1 MLEVIL
7 MSIERVSLAI
17 IVGGGIIMATCV
29 RPLLL
34 QQLLRKDR
42 TEIVKLTEAISINAW
57 NRYNRVA
64 FAAITV
70 MVVSDFIRIGMRIHY
85 SYWHLGLASIILL
98 LLLWKFVVDK
108 LLKKRLMEK
117 GDAAV
122 NSIEQNKG
130 HRLVEL
136 VSKIIL
142 ILSLL
147 LIILPFQ
154 I

>member
-17 IVGGGIIMATCV
+17 IVGGGIIMAACV

-34 QQLLRKDR
+34 QQLSRKDR
-42 TEIVKLTEAISINAW
+42 TEIVKSTEAISINAW
-57 NRYNRVA
+57 NRYNKVA
-64 FAAITV
+64 FVATTV
-70 MVVSDFIRIGMRIHY
+70 MMVLDFIRIGMRIQY
-85 SYWHLGLASIILL
+85 SYWHLGLVAIILL
-98 LLLWKFVVDK
+98 LLLWKFIVDK
-108 LLKKRLMEK
+108 SLKKRLLEK

-122 NSIEQNKG
+122 NSSEQNKE

-136 VSKIIL
+136 LSKIIL
-142 ILSLL
+142 VLAIILTV
-147 LIILPFQ
+147 LPFQ

>member
-1 MLEVIL
+1 MLEVTL

-34 QQLLRKDR
+34 QQLSRKDR

-64 FAAITV
+64 FAATTV
-70 MVVSDFIRIGMRIHY
+70 MVVLDFFRIVMGIQY
-85 SYWHLGLASIILL
+85 SYWHLGLAAIILL
-98 LLLWKFVVDK
+98 LLLWKFIVDK
-108 LLKKRLMEK
+108 SLKKRLMEK

-122 NSIEQNKG
+122 NSIKQNKG

-136 VSKIIL
+136 LSKIIL
-142 ILSLL
+142 VLAIILT
-147 LIILPFQ
+147 ILPFQ